1 MHVCK
6 SPWKLPQ
13 ISQCPSLVNDPH
25 MQELDHYRARAN
37 DLQKAQEEQLS
48 EIARIPKE
56 LESLE
61 FVGLLMSLGSAL
73 PDLSA
78 LSADHV
84 RTVLICPK
92 SHSDSSI
99 SVQTESFLERLV
111 CCFLL
116 FDAHGLFHFRR
127 SATKAA
133 KRLPECMIWKRNTR
147 QRYPSLPRTPGCS
160 LRCFNIR
167 TERQGVAL
175 VCLLLSTF
183 PVYTLVHLTCC
194 MFWIVLV

>member
-1 MHVCK
+1 
-6 SPWKLPQ
+6 
-13 ISQCPSLVNDPH
+13 

-99 SVQTESFLERLV
+99 SVQTESCLERLT
-111 CCFLL
+111 CF
-116 FDAHGLFHFRR
+116 FFAF
-127 SATKAA
+127 
-133 KRLPECMIWKRNTR
+133 
-147 QRYPSLPRTPGCS
+147 
-160 LRCFNIR
+160 
-167 TERQGVAL
+167 
-175 VCLLLSTF
+175 
-183 PVYTLVHLTCC
+183 
-194 MFWIVLV
+194 

>member
-1 MHVCK
+1 
-6 SPWKLPQ
+6 
-13 ISQCPSLVNDPH
+13 

-99 SVQTESFLERLV
+99 SVQTESFLE
-111 CCFLL
+111 
-116 FDAHGLFHFRR
+116 
-127 SATKAA
+127 S
-133 KRLPECMIWKRNTR
+133 
-147 QRYPSLPRTPGCS
+147 
-160 LRCFNIR
+160 
-167 TERQGVAL
+167 
-175 VCLLLSTF
+175 
-183 PVYTLVHLTCC
+183 
-194 MFWIVLV
+194 

>member
-1 MHVCK
+1 
-6 SPWKLPQ
+6 
-13 ISQCPSLVNDPH
+13 

-99 SVQTESFLERLV
+99 SVQTESILKGRPTDLFYFVMLIVPFTFAGARRIERKI
-111 CCFLL
+111 
-116 FDAHGLFHFRR
+116 R
-127 SATKAA
+127 S
-133 KRLPECMIWKRNTR
+133 R
-147 QRYPSLPRTPGCS
+147 
-160 LRCFNIR
+160 
-167 TERQGVAL
+167 GVSA
-175 VCLLLSTF
+175 VR
-183 PVYTLVHLTCC
+183 
-194 MFWIVLV
+194 